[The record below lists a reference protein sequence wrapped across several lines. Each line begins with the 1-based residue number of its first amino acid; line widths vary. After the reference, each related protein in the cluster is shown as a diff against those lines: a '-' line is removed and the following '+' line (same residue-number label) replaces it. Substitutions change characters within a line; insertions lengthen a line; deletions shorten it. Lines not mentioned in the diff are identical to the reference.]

1 MAVTELGITTE
12 TKALFLKADF
22 PIDLTDESITKL
34 PVQPLSFLISA
45 AGIST
50 E

>member
-1 MAVTELGITTE
+1 VTELGITTE
-12 TKALFLKADF
+12 VKALYLKADF
-22 PIDLTDESITKL
+22 PIDLTDESIIKL
-34 PVQPLSFLISA
+34 PVQPLLLLSSA